1 MLLQVLFFLEIDTFI
16 ISRLMETHLLHLVL
30 NKPRPQI
37 QAALSIA
44 SVPDPSYFSCWA
56 RKLLFTQLLQFSQ
69 IYSSH
74 LKLFWTCMQSGF
86 SAASELIRSILK
98 SSYSASAAGGST
110 STWSQNL
117 VSHLKSLESQSVSPT
132 SGQRRH
138 IFHTAR
144 ALLAPPSRVLV
155 ILIRTESFKS
165 SMKRAWRP
173 GYF

>member
-1 MLLQVLFFLEIDTFI
+1 MNENTPTVFSFKQVTA
-16 ISRLMETHLLHLVL
+16 SNPSCAST
-30 NKPRPQI
+30 
-37 QAALSIA
+37 ASI
-44 SVPDPSYFSCWA
+44 PDPSYFSCRA
-56 RKLLFTQLLQFSQ
+56 RELLLTQLLQFSQ
-69 IYSSH
+69 IYSSY
-74 LKLFWTCMQSGF
+74 LKLFWACVQSGF
-86 SAASELIRSILK
+86 SAASEVKLSILK

-117 VSHLKSLESQSVSPT
+117 VSHLKSLEIQSVSPT

-144 ALLAPPSRVLV
+144 ALLTPPSRVLV
-155 ILIRTESFKS
+155 ILIWTESFKS